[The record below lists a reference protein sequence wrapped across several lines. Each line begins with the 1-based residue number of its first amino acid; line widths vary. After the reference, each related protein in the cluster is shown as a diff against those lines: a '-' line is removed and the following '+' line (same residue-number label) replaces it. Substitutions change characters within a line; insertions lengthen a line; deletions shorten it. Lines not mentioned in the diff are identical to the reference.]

1 MDNNENAFSPVI
13 ETITKTINAYD
24 KEGSILSIGRIDCF
38 DKLIEAKHHEI
49 TIVDNNDNS
58 DLKSLQNDID
68 VIDADFSAD
77 VSSKL
82 NGKEFK
88 FVLIT
93 DKLVSLNKEDRIL
106 LIRSLIENNMVI
118 GGILFIGGCIVKT
131 NEEKEAFKDNAFY
144 SIS

>member
-58 DLKSLQNDID
+58 DLKSLQ
-68 VIDADFSAD
+68 
-77 VSSKL
+77 K
-82 NGKEFK
+82 
-88 FVLIT
+88 
-93 DKLVSLNKEDRIL
+93 RY
-106 LIRSLIENNMVI
+106 RCYRCR
-118 GGILFIGGCIVKT
+118 FI
-131 NEEKEAFKDNAFY
+131 
-144 SIS
+144 S